1 MNTQTGKRSWM
12 NALLLLA
19 TMFIGASGSSAPGP
33 EDMSGMRVADNAD
46 RSAGVHGEGNE
57 LPAEAT
63 SAITGT
69 QPAKRSILPQRQQHD
84 GVQANL
90 FADHSWY
97 SPPPTPEPVRT
108 EPIVRT
114 PTAPPLPY
122 TYLGRYEQ
130 EGSGTLFYLVKGDR
144 VYDVKIGDVIDS
156 TYTVVGV
163 SNGQLMF
170 TYLPLNSSQGLRLGD
185 Q

>member
-1 MNTQTGKRSWM
+1 MKMHTGKRSWM

-33 EDMSGMRVADNAD
+33 VDISVIPVSGNAD
-46 RSAGVHGEGNE
+46 RSAGVHGEGTK
-57 LPAEAT
+57 LPATAT
-63 SAITGT
+63 TAISGSQSAK
-69 QPAKRSILPQRQQHD
+69 PSILPQRQQHD
-84 GVQANL
+84 GVHANL

-97 SPPPTPEPVRT
+97 TPPPTPEPTRT
-108 EPIVRT
+108 EPVIRT
-114 PTAPPLPY
+114 PTAPPLPF

-130 EGSGTLFYLVKGDR
+130 EGAGTLFYLVKGDR
-144 VYDVKIGDVIDS
+144 VYDVKVGDVIDG
-156 TYTVVGV
+156 TYSVDGV
-163 SNGQLMF
+163 SNGQLML